1 MNAPIGVLVA
11 DDQPLARAG
20 FRAVLSAAP
29 GIAVLGEA
37 ADGEEAVEL
46 ALRLRPDVVL
56 MDIQMPKLDGIE
68 ATRRLPGQKVIVLTT
83 FGLDDYIVDA
93 LRAGASGFLLK
104 DAPVEELIGAVRA
117 VAVGDAQLSPAVTRR
132 LLDRVAGRLPTPVRV
147 ESEAIDSL
155 TARELEVL
163 VMLAAGR
170 SNAEIA
176 TDLFVTEATV
186 KTHVSNVLAKLGLR
200 SRIQAVIFAYES
212 GLITPAARRP

>member
-1 MNAPIGVLVA
+1 M
-11 DDQPLARAG
+11 
-20 FRAVLSAAP
+20 
-29 GIAVLGEA
+29 LGEA
-37 ADGEEAVEL
+37 ADGEEAVEQ

-68 ATRRLPGQKVIVLTT
+68 ATRRASPARRSIVLTT

-93 LRAGASGFLLK
+93 LRAGAGGFLLK

-117 VAVGDAQLSPAVTRR
+117 VAAGDAQLSPAVTRR
-132 LLDRVAGRLPTPVRV
+132 LLDRVAGRLPTPVRA
-147 ESEAIDSL
+147 ESDAIGSL
-155 TARELEVL
+155 TPRELEVL
-163 VMLAAGR
+163 AMLAAGR

-176 TDLFVTEATV
+176 ADLFVAEATV

-212 GLITPAARRP
+212 GLITPGTSRP